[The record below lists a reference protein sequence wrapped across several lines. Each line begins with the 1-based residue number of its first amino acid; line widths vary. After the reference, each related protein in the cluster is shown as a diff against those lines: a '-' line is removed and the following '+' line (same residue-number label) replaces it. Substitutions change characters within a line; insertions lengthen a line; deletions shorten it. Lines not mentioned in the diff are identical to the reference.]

1 MSKCFLCLFVAA
13 ILAYYSL
20 YTANMHFETRTIHIG
35 HDVDPST
42 GAIAPPLI
50 LSTTFE
56 READGSYP
64 RGHAY
69 TRASNPNR
77 DRLEAA
83 LAMLE
88 GGAAAAAFASGQAA
102 TLSVIHALSAGD
114 HVIMPDDLYHGT
126 RHLLD
131 EHYVR
136 WGLQFSFIDMTDAEQ
151 VLHTMRPNTRLV
163 WIESPSNP
171 RLNIANIA
179 RIAEITHQVGALCVC
194 DNTWASPIN
203 QSPLALGADLVMH
216 ATTKYIGGHSDVLGG
231 CVVAKQ
237 DDALFKKIRDFQ
249 IWGGG
254 VPSPFDCWLLL
265 RSIPTLSLRVRA
277 HNERAQKLAEFLY
290 KHPKV
295 TLVNYPGLATHP
307 NHDIAAEQMH
317 GFGGMLSFEVKGGRD
332 EAMAVA
338 AKVKLFTRATS
349 LGGFESL
356 IEHRASLEGQTSKTS
371 QALLRCSIGLEHP
384 DDLIADLA
392 QALG

>member
-1 MSKCFLCLFVAA
+1 
-13 ILAYYSL
+13 
-20 YTANMHFETRTIHIG
+20 MHFETRAIHIG

-42 GAIAPPLI
+42 GAVSPPI
-50 LSTTFE
+50 VLSTTFE
-56 READGSYP
+56 RDADGGYS

-77 DRLEAA
+77 ERLEAA

-88 GGAAAAAFASGQAA
+88 GGAVAAAFGSGQAA
-102 TLSVIHALSAGD
+102 TLSVIHTLKAGD

-131 EHYVR
+131 EHYQR
-136 WGLQFSFIDMTDAEQ
+136 WGLQFSYLDMTDAETVAQ
-151 VLHTMRPNTRLV
+151 AMQPNTRLV

-171 RLNIANIA
+171 RLKIANIV
-179 RIAEITHQVGALCVC
+179 RIAEIAHAGGAICVC

-231 CVVAKQ
+231 CIVGKQ
-237 DDALFKKIRDFQ
+237 DDALFKQIRDFQ

-265 RSIPTLSLRVRA
+265 RSIPTLPLRVQA
-277 HNERAQKLAEFLY
+277 HNDRAGRVAAFLHA
-290 KHPKV
+290 HPNV
-295 TLVNYPGLATHP
+295 ATVNYPGLASHP
-307 NHDIAAEQMH
+307 NHDIAAEQMR
-317 GFGGMLSFEVKGGRD
+317 GFGGMLSFEVKGGQA
-332 EAMAVA
+332 EALAVA

-356 IEHRASLEGQTSKTS
+356 IEHRASMEGPHSKTS
-371 QALLRCSIGLEHP
+371 PTLLRCSIGLEHP

-392 QALG
+392 QALGSL

>member
-1 MSKCFLCLFVAA
+1 
-13 ILAYYSL
+13 
-20 YTANMHFETRTIHIG
+20 MHFETRAIHIG

-42 GAIAPPLI
+42 GAVSPPI
-50 LSTTFE
+50 VLSTTFE
-56 READGSYP
+56 RDADGGYS

-77 DRLEAA
+77 ERLEAA
-83 LAMLE
+83 LALLE
-88 GGAAAAAFASGQAA
+88 GGSVAAAFGSGQAA
-102 TLSVIHALSAGD
+102 TLSVIHTLKAGD

-126 RHLLD
+126 RHLLN
-131 EHYVR
+131 EHYAR
-136 WGLQFSFIDMTDAEQ
+136 WGLQFSYLDMTDAETVAQ
-151 VLHTMRPNTRLV
+151 AMRPNTRLV

-171 RLNIANIA
+171 RLKIANIV
-179 RIAEITHQVGALCVC
+179 RIAEIAHAGGAICVC

-231 CVVAKQ
+231 CIVGKQ
-237 DDALFKKIRDFQ
+237 DDALFQQIRDFQ

-265 RSIPTLSLRVRA
+265 RSIPTLPLRVQSHNDRA
-277 HNERAQKLAEFLY
+277 GRVAAFLY
-290 KHPKV
+290 AHPKV
-295 TLVNYPGLATHP
+295 TSVNYPGLADHP
-307 NHDIAAEQMH
+307 NHDIAAEQMR
-317 GFGGMLSFEVKGGRD
+317 GFGGMLSFEVKGGQA
-332 EAMAVA
+332 EAIAVA

-356 IEHRASLEGQTSKTS
+356 IEHRASMEGPNSKTS
-371 QALLRCSIGLEHP
+371 PTLLRCSIGLEHP

-392 QALG
+392 QALESL

>member
-1 MSKCFLCLFVAA
+1 
-13 ILAYYSL
+13 
-20 YTANMHFETRTIHIG
+20 MHFETRAIHIG

-83 LAMLE
+83 LAILE
-88 GGAAAAAFASGQAA
+88 GGAVAAAFASGQAA
-102 TLSVIHALSAGD
+102 TLSVIHTLSAGD

-131 EHYVR
+131 EHYAR
-136 WGLQFSFIDMTDAEQ
+136 WGLQFSFIDMTDAEE

-179 RIAEITHQVGALCVC
+179 RIAEIAHQASALCVC

-265 RSIPTLSLRVRA
+265 RSIPTLALRVRA
-277 HNERAQKLAEFLY
+277 HNERAQQLAEFLH

-295 TLVNYPGLATHP
+295 ALVNYPGLATHP

-356 IEHRASLEGQTSKTS
+356 IEHRASLEGPTSKTS